1 VGSADGTRGRTGACP
16 RDETVPKTLLGFEIL
31 DAYTATTKSDW
42 GKLGSDTSCARRARR
57 RAVCSCPSRWLTRY
71 ATLNDLLDAKRVVVA
86 MVALRGFSETDEG
99 SLPYIIN

>member
-1 VGSADGTRGRTGACP
+1 
-16 RDETVPKTLLGFEIL
+16 
-31 DAYTATTKSDW
+31 
-42 GKLGSDTSCARRARR
+42 
-57 RAVCSCPSRWLTRY
+57 LTRY